1 MHKAWILLCLLV
13 MATSVRGAEWPDMD
27 HLDWDDP
34 VWYSGDGQTWYR
46 ANFLFEHTGPY
57 CTNGG
62 VDASGFPIPADC
74 SKTKSHV
81 GLIWYD
87 KPQHPDGMQI
97 THLRTAAAEPGEPD
111 PVEPDPPVIP
121 DPDPV
126 DPEPPKTKCLV
137 NPTTF
142 SSPALRS
149 PPDRLVNLITT
160 GDSAFGT
167 AQRIREDKAELMPR
181 IDEIYRIISEVVKC
195 EPGLP
200 SE

>member
-13 MATSVRGAEWPDMD
+13 MASSVRGAEWPDMD

-34 VWYSGDGQTWYR
+34 VWYSGDGQTWYQ

-62 VDASGFPIPADC
+62 VDDSGYPIPADC
-74 SKTKSHV
+74 SKTKSQV

-97 THLRTAAAEPGEPD
+97 THLRTAATEPGEPD

-121 DPDPV
+121 DPDPE
-126 DPEPPKTKCLV
+126 PEPVEQPSKQAVLGVLT
-137 NPTTF
+137 
-142 SSPALRS
+142 
-149 PPDRLVNLITT
+149 RLENLINSTEPA
-160 GDSAFGT
+160 SAFST
-167 AQRIREDKAELMPR
+167 ARGMMADRETLQPR
-181 IDEIYRIISEVVKC
+181 IDALKDLINEHY
-195 EPGLP
+195 
-200 SE
+200 